1 MADRSGES
9 GNMRVPCGDEIS
21 CAGVAFDMRGKGIE
35 SIERSAAC
43 GGKGIEHGSGGAV
56 RRWVVDD
63 AFAAFGA
70 APELVDADDVFASA
84 SERQLE
90 IAESLGGLEEDA
102 FLLGQSMANV
112 AIADFGFGREPTAEF
127 FYVIAIDFF
136 HAEGMS
142 AWLGEMQMGKMGVK
156 SERLKI

>member
-1 MADRSGES
+1 MADRGGES

-102 FLLGQSMANV
+102 FLLGESMPDI